1 MAVKGMTVGKLSR
14 TSGVSVRA
22 LHHYD
27 EIGLLTPT
35 ARSESGYR
43 LYGQRDIERLQ
54 QIRSLQALGMSL
66 DQIGVALD
74 DPGHDL
80 GGVLRLQLDA
90 IDARIEQLSQLRSRL
105 SDLVA
110 LMNHRQTVASDDLLA
125 LMKEMHK
132 VEKYYTQEQLDELAK
147 RREALGDEG
156 MRQAEAQWA
165 TLIDRV
171 REARNAGLDPGSPKV
186 RELADEWQSL
196 VQAFTGGDPGISQSL
211 NRVWQEEDEVAGF
224 DTAEMRELS
233 EFLHGARSQ

>member
-1 MAVKGMTVGKLSR
+1 
-14 TSGVSVRA
+14 
-22 LHHYD
+22 
-27 EIGLLTPT
+27 
-35 ARSESGYR
+35 
-43 LYGQRDIERLQ
+43 
-54 QIRSLQALGMSL
+54 MSL